1 MQKGS
6 AKTLANPLQERKRQ
20 DSNLR
25 TALGRSTVFEAA
37 SFSHSD
43 TLPVILLGL
52 CPKLSQ
58 FPHPPFQ
65 GGDQGLRAFH
75 RRLPSPLASSGPAS
89 DDALLFYWDSVPNYL
104 NPPNPLFKGA
114 HQASVRTR
122 ARGHRFAVL
131 RPASDDALFN
141 PPHPPFQGGDQ
152 GLRAFHRRNGFPC
165 PPASARHLMMPWFP
179 KEFR

>member
-1 MQKGS
+1 MQKGL

-43 TLPVILLGL
+43 TLPVISLGP

-75 RRLPSPLASSGPAS
+75 RRLPSLLASSGPAS
-89 DDALLFYWDSVPNYL
+89 EDALLFYWDSVPNYL
-104 NPPNPLFKGA
+104 NSPDPLFKGA
-114 HQASVRTR
+114 IR
-122 ARGHRFAVL
+122 ACGLSIAACL
-131 RPASDDALFN
+131 PCSPA
-141 PPHPPFQGGDQ
+141 P
-152 GLRAFHRRNGFPC
+152 
-165 PPASARHLMMPWFP
+165 ARHLKMPCYFIGTLSQTISIPPTPFSRGRSGPTGFP
-179 KEFR
+179 SPLCFPARQLRPGI

>member
-43 TLPVILLGL
+43 TLPVIILGL
-52 CPKLSQ
+52 CPKPSQ
-58 FPHPPFQ
+58 SPRPPFQ

-75 RRLPSPLASSGPAS
+75 RRWPSLLASSGPAS
-89 DDALLFYWDSVPNYL
+89 DDALCYFIGTLSQTLTLRAAFVSSTYLLSQIPGPGRSSDDDLL
-104 NPPNPLFKGA
+104 NPPNPLFKGV
-114 HQASVRTR
+114 HQAFVRTR
-122 ARGHRFAVL
+122 ARGYRFAVL
-131 RPASDDALFN
+131 RPASDDALV
-141 PPHPPFQGGDQ
+141 P
-152 GLRAFHRRNGFPC
+152 
-165 PPASARHLMMPWFP
+165 
-179 KEFR
+179 

>member
-1 MQKGS
+1 MRIENPFLALYRGTEYFSLARTFRTVWGGEMQKGL

-43 TLPVILLGL
+43 TLPVIILGL

-65 GGDQGLRAFH
+65 GGRSGPAGF
-75 RRLPSPLASSGPAS
+75 PSPLGLPCLPA
-89 DDALLFYWDSVPNYL
+89 P
-104 NPPNPLFKGA
+104 
-114 HQASVRTR
+114 
-122 ARGHRFAVL
+122 
-131 RPASDDALFN
+131 
-141 PPHPPFQGGDQ
+141 
-152 GLRAFHRRNGFPC
+152 
-165 PPASARHLMMPWFP
+165 ARHLMMPCYLFYWDPVPNPDTPCGLCVLHVFAAANTRTRP
-179 KEFR
+179 VV

>member
-1 MQKGS
+1 MRIENPFLALYRGTEYFSLARTFRTVWGGGGMQKGL

-52 CPKLSQ
+52 CPK
-58 FPHPPFQ
+58 H
-65 GGDQGLRAFH
+65 
-75 RRLPSPLASSGPAS
+75 
-89 DDALLFYWDSVPNYL
+89 L
-104 NPPNPLFKGA
+104 NSPNPLFKGA
-114 HQASVRTR
+114 HQAFVRTR

-131 RPASDDALFN
+131 RPASDDALV
-141 PPHPPFQGGDQ
+141 P
-152 GLRAFHRRNGFPC
+152 
-165 PPASARHLMMPWFP
+165 
-179 KEFR
+179 

>member
-1 MQKGS
+1 MRIENTFLALYRGTEYFSLARTFRTVWGGMQKGL

-58 FPHPPFQ
+58 
-65 GGDQGLRAFH
+65 
-75 RRLPSPLASSGPAS
+75 SP
-89 DDALLFYWDSVPNYL
+89 D
-104 NPPNPLFKGA
+104 PLFKGA
-114 HQASVRTR
+114 IR
-122 ARGHRFAVL
+122 ACGLSIAACLPCSPAPARHLMTYLISIPLTPFSRGHI
-131 RPASDDALFN
+131 RPSCAPELGAIASLF
-141 PPHPPFQGGDQ
+141 FG
-152 GLRAFHRRNGFPC
+152 
-165 PPASARHLMMPWFP
+165 RHLMMPWFP

>member
-1 MQKGS
+1 MQKGL

-43 TLPVILLGL
+43 TLPVISLGP

-75 RRLPSPLASSGPAS
+75 RRLPSLPANSGPASDDALLLTLRAAFAPSTYLLSQIPGPGRSSDDDLLNSPDPLFKGAIRACGLSIAAGPSLLASSGPAS
-89 DDALLFYWDSVPNYL
+89 DDLSQSP
-104 NPPNPLFKGA
+104 
-114 HQASVRTR
+114 
-122 ARGHRFAVL
+122 
-131 RPASDDALFN
+131 
-141 PPHPPFQGGDQ
+141 
-152 GLRAFHRRNGFPC
+152 
-165 PPASARHLMMPWFP
+165 
-179 KEFR
+179 